1 MRNIRKNLFLLIVY
15 SFIIF
20 NLHQVNFSDVPNVKL
35 SWHLGIWIALLF
47 SLDIA
52 LSFFHR
58 ISIYAAIT
66 LWGITYVAF
75 GLLLQFLGF
84 QQINAQIMILEIF
97 LLAVAVILSREISS
111 NLAEVDSTLDK
122 LFLSAFSGR
131 TSTLEAI
138 AEDVKLELTRSRRY
152 QHPLTLLMLEPDP
165 SSLREELK
173 PTISEISNNLA
184 RRYTMGSISQIINQ
198 EARRTDIIIRE
209 SNPDRFIVIC
219 PETPS
224 INSQILV
231 NRIITSTQEK
241 LGVPMAWS
249 IAAFPEE
256 GITFEGLLHKAEEK
270 LNDPKQYTLNAQ
282 HDDMMGGENHKS

>member
-1 MRNIRKNLFLLIVY
+1 MRNIRKNLFLLIIY
-15 SFIIF
+15 AFLIF
-20 NLHQVNFSDVPNVKL
+20 NLHRINFSDVPNVNL

-58 ISIYAAIT
+58 ISIYTAIT
-66 LWGITYVAF
+66 LWGSTYVAF
-75 GLLLQFLGF
+75 GLLLQGLGL
-84 QQINAQIMILEIF
+84 QQVNAQIMILEVF

-111 NLAEVDSTLDK
+111 NLAEIESTLDK

-131 TSTLEAI
+131 TATLEEI
-138 AEDVKLELTRSRRY
+138 SEDVKLELTRSRRY
-152 QHPLTLLMLEPDP
+152 HHPLTLLMLEPDS

-173 PTISEISNNLA
+173 PTMSEISNNLA
-184 RRYTMGSISQIINQ
+184 RRYTMGSIAQIINQ
-198 EARRTDIIIRE
+198 EARRTDMIIRE
-209 SNPDRFIVIC
+209 SSPDRFIVIC

-224 INSQILV
+224 VNSQILV
-231 NRIITSTQEK
+231 NRIISAAQEK
-241 LGVPMAWS
+241 LGVSLAWS

-270 LNDPKQYTLNAQ
+270 LSDPKVFTLKATSE
-282 HDDMMGGENHKS
+282 DSTDTAK